1 MTTWV
6 GGVCAKKRANEARFN
21 RWRSMMRHCA
31 LAIASWNTLFA
42 RSTAIVVAFILV
54 SSWLLLMG
62 SADAAHSAASE
73 PGGGHTIVVKLRT
86 ACENT
91 ENSPRVSETTEIW
104 ASFRCSVSL
113 AGKLDSVSSPVPQ
126 TVLVAGGWGVAAQP
140 PPRSSRHHGRMPDRL
155 VASRRSSQATGRT
168 RRLARG

>member
-73 PGGGHTIVVKLRT
+73 PGGVHTIVAK
-86 ACENT
+86 
-91 ENSPRVSETTEIW
+91 
-104 ASFRCSVSL
+104 
-113 AGKLDSVSSPVPQ
+113 
-126 TVLVAGGWGVAAQP
+126 
-140 PPRSSRHHGRMPDRL
+140 
-155 VASRRSSQATGRT
+155 ATGCYGVSHG
-168 RRLARG
+168 LLGEGPAGVDVDGGSKQ

>member
-73 PGGGHTIVVKLRT
+73 PGGVHTIVVQLHRRT
-86 ACENT
+86 ESGDAPGWQGATT
-91 ENSPRVSETTEIW
+91 ENI
-104 ASFRCSVSL
+104 
-113 AGKLDSVSSPVPQ
+113 
-126 TVLVAGGWGVAAQP
+126 
-140 PPRSSRHHGRMPDRL
+140 
-155 VASRRSSQATGRT
+155 
-168 RRLARG
+168 